1 MPKKKKI
8 EHMHTH
14 SIVLGLATRKVKAT
28 IDFSIHGKMTQ
39 RVPSVF
45 LLRAY
50 LLIFHS
56 RRWRPRSGI
65 DDPFSTN
72 TESHVF
78 CYIYIYIFPL
88 ELCPWDNI
96 CRGSS
101 WWLIN
106 MITIT
111 VSYMLGKQPMYTHLS
126 SSFFHTER
134 D

>member
-14 SIVLGLATRKVKAT
+14 SIVLGLGTRKVKAT

-50 LLIFHS
+50 LLSFHS
-56 RRWRPRSGI
+56 RRWRQGVEEMTHFQPIRNLMCSA
-65 DDPFSTN
+65 
-72 TESHVF
+72 
-78 CYIYIYIFPL
+78 IYIYPHL
-88 ELCPWDNI
+88 NYVL
-96 CRGSS
+96 G
-101 WWLIN
+101 
-106 MITIT
+106 TIY
-111 VSYMLGKQPMYTHLS
+111 VGVAGG
-126 SSFFHTER
+126 